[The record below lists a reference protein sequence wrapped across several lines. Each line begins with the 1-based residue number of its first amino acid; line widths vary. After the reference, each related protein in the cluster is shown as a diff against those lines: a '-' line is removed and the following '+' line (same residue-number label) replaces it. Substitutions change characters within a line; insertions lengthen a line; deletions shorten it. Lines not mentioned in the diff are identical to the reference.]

1 MFLISTACGQDVATP
16 PTPIPPPTPAAAPI
30 SRDASTPGPLPGAAQ
45 EYDPNETMSGL
56 FSGTNHS
63 GQETMRALE
72 RARAHKDISQVPV
85 IIELM
90 QFVGSSVLLQESI
103 ATLQELTG
111 QRFDATNA
119 GWTSWRVWLGEHVAE
134 FQPPPDYLRWKV
146 NVLSLI
152 HPRFEEFLL
161 PHGETARI
169 NLTEIVWGG
178 VVPDGIPDLQNP
190 ETLSP
195 DEADYL
201 FPEDRV
207 FGVSINGEHR
217 AYPLRILNPHEM
229 ANDVLGGEPI
239 ALAY

>member
-1 MFLISTACGQDVATP
+1 M
-16 PTPIPPPTPAAAPI
+16 
-30 SRDASTPGPLPGAAQ
+30 
-45 EYDPNETMSGL
+45 

-72 RARAHKDISQVPV
+72 RARAYKDISQVPV

-239 ALAY
+239 AWPIEHCAAPESCIPRRSTVSRRRSAHRGCCTEATRLCTTVPPGHCGISSPESQ